1 MTESLLSVVGE
12 VDSELS
18 GVFTLLVP
26 KVAEE
31 DADRGTLSDFL
42 CRRLGDRVAQD
53 DAKREV
59 GLAKLSHGKVG
70 KSKEGESL
78 QTEGRLVL
86 FTILLVL
93 GDRVCDYRQI
103 VSISVAMHLQQ
114 GSCKALIRGTLTIK
128 LDGLFVKLTQLSAAN
143 RGEIHFLFNY
153 NRLSLG

>member
-1 MTESLLSVVGE
+1 MSLLLCNGKFCTNSLLSVVSK

-26 KVAEE
+26 KIAEE

-42 CRRLGDRVAQD
+42 RRRLGDRVAQD
-53 DAKREV
+53 DTKREI

-70 KSKEGESL
+70 KSKKGESL

-93 GDRVCDYRQI
+93 GDRVCDDRQI
-103 VSISVAMHLQQ
+103 VTISVAMHLQQ
-114 GSCKALIRGTLTIK
+114 SSCKAL
-128 LDGLFVKLTQLSAAN
+128 V
-143 RGEIHFLFNY
+143 
-153 NRLSLG
+153 

>member
-1 MTESLLSVVGE
+1 MFCSDSLLSVVGE

-18 GVFTLLVP
+18 WVFTLLVP

-42 CRRLGDRVAQD
+42 RRRLGDRVAQD
-53 DAKREV
+53 DTKREV

-70 KSKEGESL
+70 KSKEGKSL

-93 GDRVCDYRQI
+93 RDWVCDDRQI
-103 VSISVAMHLQQ
+103 VAISVAMHLQQ
-114 GSCKALIRGTLTIK
+114 SCCKAL
-128 LDGLFVKLTQLSAAN
+128 V
-143 RGEIHFLFNY
+143 
-153 NRLSLG
+153 